1 MSMLLWFK
9 DKLTDSL
16 LAYANALT
24 YGINV
29 ESMSNQANL
38 SYSNNLIT
46 YVYVCKMHMQY
57 DSRNIDS
64 ELT

>member
-1 MSMLLWFK
+1 MVY
-9 DKLTDSL
+9 KLTDIL

-38 SYSNNLIT
+38 SY
-46 YVYVCKMHMQY
+46 
-57 DSRNIDS
+57 
-64 ELT
+64 